1 MKKDL
6 HIIESNNLFGLADN
20 YNMEIVECVYDK
32 IIPLTNG
39 KYIVIK
45 DKMGGILDSD
55 GSILFYPQAKRI
67 HYFKHINIFHYKI
80 DDKWGYLS
88 FLNKD
93 IFYLSVDKLK
103 YDEKLQIINVW
114 KDGKLM
120 VYNHNFSQIQT
131 GYEQIEPTQF
141 RQGNSRFYLGKRN
154 GMWGMFRIKRLQKHE
169 PEIITTLEPV
179 YHNNEEVLL
188 AYKNS
193 KHNMGRRHKRT
204 KNNTTVENSNRSEQT

>member
-1 MKKDL
+1 MCIRDR

-20 YNMEIVECVYDK
+20 YNMEIVECVYNK

-67 HYFKHINIFHYKI
+67 HYFKHIDIFHYKI
-80 DDKWGYLS
+80 DDKWGDLS

-141 RQGNSRFYLGKRN
+141 RQDNSRFYLGKRN
-154 GMWGMFRIKRLQKHE
+154 GMWGMFRIKGFKSMSQKLSPHLNLFIVIMKKSYL
-169 PEIITTLEPV
+169 PLEFLV
-179 YHNNEEVLL
+179 
-188 AYKNS
+188 
-193 KHNMGRRHKRT
+193 HNM
-204 KNNTTVENSNRSEQT
+204 EAL